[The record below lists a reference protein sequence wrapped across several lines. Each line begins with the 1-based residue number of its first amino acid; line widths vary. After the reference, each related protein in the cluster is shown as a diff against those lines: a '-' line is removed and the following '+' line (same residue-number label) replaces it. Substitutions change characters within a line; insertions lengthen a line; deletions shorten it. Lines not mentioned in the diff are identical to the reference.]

1 MDTEVPRYTAV
12 SEMCLPRV
20 ICFNL
25 YQELFSAKQNQQ
37 KVQKWLLNL
46 NKKDPT
52 PGRSSSVILMMCAR

>member
-25 YQELFSAKQNQQ
+25 YQELFSAKQNQ
-37 KVQKWLLNL
+37 KRLLNQ
-46 NKKDPT
+46 NKKDLT
-52 PGRSSSVILMMCAR
+52 PGPFKFCHIDDVCSIGGF